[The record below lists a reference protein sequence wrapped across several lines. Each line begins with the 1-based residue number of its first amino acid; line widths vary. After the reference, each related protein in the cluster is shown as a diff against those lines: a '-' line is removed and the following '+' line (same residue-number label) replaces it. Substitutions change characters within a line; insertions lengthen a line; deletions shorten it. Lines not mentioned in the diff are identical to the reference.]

1 MRTMQKKLSESQ
13 IEQRLHSLE
22 AHLQQENP
30 VLLEVVKSF
39 RALDGVARGMG
50 FMHHEESY
58 AGHVPWW
65 PIVTVLGTYSSGKST
80 FINDYLGCRLQMTGN
95 QAVDDKFTVISYSA
109 ENAVRVLPGLALDAD
124 LRFPFYKIS
133 REIESVVSGE
143 GRRIDAYLQLKTCP
157 SHQARGLI
165 LIDSPGF
172 DADEQRTAV
181 LRITKHIIGLSDLVL
196 VFFDARHP
204 EMGTM
209 HDTLRHLV
217 ENTIHRDDSNKFVYI
232 LNQID
237 TTAREDN
244 AEDVVASWQRALAS
258 KGLTAGR
265 FYRTY
270 SRSTSIPI
278 ENPNVR
284 ARYEAKRDMELAE
297 IERRIHQVSVE
308 RSYRIVGTL
317 ERAVIDMEEKIVP
330 RLQEMIRSWRNA
342 VLTLEGALVVVLAV
356 GLFAT
361 GMTTEQGRNFV
372 SPAVDAMKATPALLW
387 GTIAILVLFLGW
399 VHFRIRRLA
408 AWWVSTRARKAL
420 RHDEFVENYL
430 AAFAKN
436 TRFFRSIFLRNPVGW
451 KSRSKAKL
459 KQVMVNAGGYV
470 QKLNDTFTNPS
481 GASVSDRA
489 EAEAPAT
496 EGNEAV

>member
-1 MRTMQKKLSESQ
+1 MQAETLVRTMQKKVAESQ

-39 RALDGVARGMG
+39 RTLDGIARSMG

-58 AGHVPWW
+58 ASHVPWW
-65 PIVTVLGTYSSGKST
+65 PIVSVLGTYSSGKST
-80 FINDYLGCRLQMTGN
+80 FINDHLGYRLQSTGN

-109 ENAVRVLPGLALDAD
+109 EDTVRVLPGLALDAD
-124 LRFPFYKIS
+124 LRFPFYKMS
-133 REIESVVSGE
+133 REIESVVTGE

-157 SHQARGLI
+157 SRQVRGLI

-209 HDTLRHLV
+209 QDTLRHLV
-217 ENTIHRDDSNKFVYI
+217 QETIHRDDSNKFIYI

-244 AEDVVASWQRALAS
+244 AEDVVASWQRALSS

-270 SRSTSIPI
+270 SRTTSIPI

-284 ARYEAKRDMELAE
+284 ARYEAKRDVELAE
-297 IERRIHQVSVE
+297 IERRIQQVSVE
-308 RSYRIVGTL
+308 RSYRIVGAL
-317 ERAVIDMEEKIVP
+317 ERSVIDIEEKIVP
-330 RLQEMIRSWRNA
+330 QLQNMIRIWRNT
-342 VLTLEGALVVVLAV
+342 VLALEGSLFLILALAAIFAGVTLAQLNTMLDSLIPMPPLLLGAGAV
-356 GLFAT
+356 
-361 GMTTEQGRNFV
+361 FV
-372 SPAVDAMKATPALLW
+372 
-387 GTIAILVLFLGW
+387 LVLWGW
-399 VHFRIRRLA
+399 VHFRIRRFA
-408 AWWVSTRARKAL
+408 ALWVGQRARRRLQK
-420 RHDEFVENYL
+420 DEFVENYL

-436 TRFFRSIFLRNPVGW
+436 TRFFRSIFLLGPVGW
-451 KSRSKAKL
+451 NSRTHAQL
-459 KQVMVNAGGYV
+459 KQLLANAGGYV

-481 GASVSDRA
+481 GNDGEERRRKNDASSTI
-489 EAEAPAT
+489 E
-496 EGNEAV
+496 

>member
-1 MRTMQKKLSESQ
+1 MQSTNPESQ
-13 IEQRLHSLE
+13 IERRLHSLE

-30 VLLEVVKSF
+30 VLLEVVQSF
-39 RALDGVARGMG
+39 RALDNIARRIG

-80 FINDYLGCRLQMTGN
+80 FVNDHLGYKLQLTGN
-95 QAVDDKFTVISYSA
+95 QAVDDKFTVICYSA
-109 ENAVRVLPGLALDAD
+109 EDTVRVLPGLALDAD

-133 REIESVVSGE
+133 REIDSVVSGE
-143 GRRIDAYLQLKTCP
+143 GRRVDAYLQLKTCP
-157 SHQARGLI
+157 SRQLRGMI

-196 VFFDARHP
+196 IFFDARHP

-209 HDTLRHLV
+209 QDTLRHLV
-217 ENTIHRDDSNKFVYI
+217 EDTIHRNDSNKFIYI

-244 AEDVVASWQRALAS
+244 AEDVVASWQRALSS

-270 SRSTSIPI
+270 SRTTSIPI

-284 ARYEAKRDMELAE
+284 ARYEAKRDLELAD

-308 RSYRIVGTL
+308 RSYRIVGAL
-317 ERAVIDMEEKIVP
+317 ERSLLDMEEKVIP
-330 RLQEMIRSWRNA
+330 RLREILQQWRST
-342 VLTLEGALVVVLAV
+342 VLVMEGGLLLLIVVAIFAMGTTVEQVIAFLGKITETSLVMWISSVALV
-356 GLFAT
+356 
-361 GMTTEQGRNFV
+361 FV
-372 SPAVDAMKATPALLW
+372 
-387 GTIAILVLFLGW
+387 LGW
-399 VHFRIRRLA
+399 IHFRFRRVA
-408 AWWVSTRARKAL
+408 AWWVSGRVRREL
-420 RHDEFVENYL
+420 QNDEFVENYL
-430 AAFAKN
+430 AAFARN
-436 TRFFRSIFLRNPVGW
+436 TQFPRCIFMNEPTGW
-451 KSRSKAKL
+451 NVQIRAELNKIII
-459 KQVMVNAGGYV
+459 QAGGYV
-470 QKLNDTFTNPS
+470 QKLNDAFTDPS
-481 GASVSDRA
+481 GNDNEKGTPPQ
-489 EAEAPAT
+489 EANKE
-496 EGNEAV
+496 

>member
-1 MRTMQKKLSESQ
+1 MQNQVSPSQ

-22 AHLQQENP
+22 THLQQENP

-39 RALDGVARGMG
+39 RALDGIARRVG

-58 AGHVPWW
+58 ASHVPWW
-65 PIVTVLGTYSSGKST
+65 PIVTILGTYSSGKST
-80 FINDYLGCRLQMTGN
+80 FINDHIGYRLQLTGN
-95 QAVDDKFTVISYSA
+95 QAVDDKFTVISYST
-109 ENAVRVLPGLALDAD
+109 EETVRVLPGLALDAD

-133 REIESVVSGE
+133 REIDSVVSGE

-157 SHQARGLI
+157 SRQLRGVI
-165 LIDSPGF
+165 FIDSPGF

-209 HDTLRHLV
+209 QDTLRHLV
-217 ENTIHRDDSNKFVYI
+217 EDTISRNDSNKFIYV

-270 SRSTSIPI
+270 SRTTSIPI

-284 ARYEAKRDMELAE
+284 ARYEAKRDLELAD
-297 IERRIHQVSVE
+297 IERRIQQVSVE
-308 RSYRIVGTL
+308 RSYRIVGAL
-317 ERAVIDMEEKIVP
+317 ERALLDMEDKVIP
-330 RLQEMIRSWRNA
+330 QLRDMIRQWRSTVFAMEGSLLFLAMLTFFMMGVMITHVTEGVAWITANPLFMWPSVIG
-342 VLTLEGALVVVLAV
+342 VL
-356 GLFAT
+356 
-361 GMTTEQGRNFV
+361 
-372 SPAVDAMKATPALLW
+372 
-387 GTIAILVLFLGW
+387 LVLGW
-399 VHFRIRRLA
+399 IHFRIRSLA
-408 AWWVSTRARKAL
+408 AAWVRMRTRRTL
-420 RHDEFVENYL
+420 HQEELLNNYL
-430 AAFAKN
+430 AAFSKN
-436 TRFFRSIFLRNPVGW
+436 TQLWRSIFMSEPVGW
-451 KSRSKAKL
+451 NVHARAELIKL
-459 KQVMVNAGGYV
+459 ISYAGGYV
-470 QKLNDTFTNPS
+470 QKLNDAFTNPS
-481 GASVSDRA
+481 G
-489 EAEAPAT
+489 
-496 EGNEAV
+496 NEKENDEEEKPKEE

>member
-1 MRTMQKKLSESQ
+1 MQSIIPESQ
-13 IEQRLHSLE
+13 IERRLHSLE
-22 AHLQQENP
+22 AHLAQENP

-39 RALDGVARGMG
+39 RALDKVARGIG

-58 AGHVPWW
+58 ASRVPWW
-65 PIVTVLGTYSSGKST
+65 PIVTILGTYSSGKST
-80 FINDYLGCRLQMTGN
+80 FINDHLGMRLQFTGN

-109 ENAVRVLPGLALDAD
+109 ENTVRVLPGLALDAD

-133 REIESVVSGE
+133 REIDSVVSGE

-157 SHQARGLI
+157 SDQVRGMI

-209 HDTLRHLV
+209 QDTLRHLV
-217 ENTIHRDDSNKFVYI
+217 SEAIHRDDSNKFIYV

-265 FYRTY
+265 FYRIY
-270 SRSTSIPI
+270 SRTTFNPI
-278 ENPNVR
+278 ENPNVK
-284 ARYEAKRDMELAE
+284 ARYEAKRDIDLAD
-297 IERRIHQVSVE
+297 IERRIHQVSIE
-308 RSYRIVGTL
+308 RSYRIVGAL
-317 ERAVIDMEEKIVP
+317 ERAVADMEDKVIP
-330 RLQEMIRSWRNA
+330 RLRIMIQQWR
-342 VLTLEGALVVVLAV
+342 TRVLAIESSLV
-356 GLFAT
+356 IGTIGAAAAA
-361 GMTTEQGRNFV
+361 GMTWSHVGTVVEFIRP
-372 SPAVDAMKATPALLW
+372 SYLLAW
-387 GTIAILVLFLGW
+387 ASVIIGLVGVGW
-399 VHFRIRRLA
+399 IHFRVRKLA
-408 AWWVSTRARKAL
+408 AWWVAAKTRKVLGDEDWQENYMAAFTKSTRFCRTL
-420 RHDEFVENYL
+420 
-430 AAFAKN
+430 
-436 TRFFRSIFLRNPVGW
+436 FFREPAGW
-451 KSRSKAKL
+451 NAQARRAL
-459 KQVMVNAGGYV
+459 HQVMADAGGYV

-481 GASVSDRA
+481 GAEA
-489 EAEAPAT
+489 EAETPV
-496 EGNEAV
+496 EASPQA

>member
-1 MRTMQKKLSESQ
+1 MQNKIAHSQ

-22 AHLQQENP
+22 THLQQENP

-39 RALDGVARGMG
+39 RALDKIARNMG

-58 AGHVPWW
+58 ASYVPWW

-80 FINDYLGCRLQMTGN
+80 FINDHIGYRLQLTGN

-109 ENAVRVLPGLALDAD
+109 EDTVRVLPGLALDAD

-133 REIESVVSGE
+133 REIEAVVEGE

-157 SHQARGLI
+157 SRQIRGMI

-172 DADEQRTAV
+172 DADEQRTAI

-209 HDTLRHLV
+209 QDTLRHLV
-217 ENTIHRDDSNKFVYI
+217 GETIHRNDSNKFIYI

-270 SRSTSIPI
+270 SRTTSIPI

-284 ARYEAKRDMELAE
+284 ARYEAKRDLELAE

-308 RSYRIVGTL
+308 RSYRIVGAL
-317 ERAVIDMEEKIVP
+317 ERALMDMEEKVVP
-330 RLQEMIRSWRNA
+330 RLREMIRQWRST
-342 VLTLEGALVVVLAV
+342 VLTMEAGVLLLVVLAF
-356 GLFAT
+356 FAL
-361 GMTTEQGRNFV
+361 EV
-372 SPAVDAMKATPALLW
+372 SPGKVIELVKQV
-387 GTIAILVLFLGW
+387 IAIPTLMWAGVAVLALCLGW
-399 VHFRIRRLA
+399 IHFRVRRLA
-408 AWWVSTRARKAL
+408 AAWVVMRTRRAFANEEL
-420 RHDEFVENYL
+420 LENYV
-430 AAFAKN
+430 AAFIKN
-436 TRFFRSIFLRNPVGW
+436 TGCLRSLFLNEPTGW
-451 KSRSKAKL
+451 NAHARTELNRLLAH
-459 KQVMVNAGGYV
+459 AGGYV

-481 GASVSDRA
+481 GNGKEESSPTNANSD
-489 EAEAPAT
+489 
-496 EGNEAV
+496 NK